1 MTAHSEPV
9 IVLASMVPG
18 HDGLAEVAIVVRY
31 SNGAERPMAL
41 PYEAVGPALDA
52 LGVTSLNDLVGKPW
66 TVLLLPH
73 PAPANNLEQ
82 EPASEGAL

>member
-1 MTAHSEPV
+1 MTAQSEPV

-41 PYEAVGPALDA
+41 PYEAVGTALDA
-52 LGVTSLNDLVGKPW
+52 AGVTSLDDLVGTPW
-66 TVLLLPH
+66 TVLLLTP
-73 PAPANNLEQ
+73 PATNNLEQ

>member
-1 MTAHSEPV
+1 MTTHSEPV

-52 LGVTSLNDLVGKPW
+52 LGVTSLTDLIGKPW

-73 PAPANNLEQ
+73 PASANHLEQ
-82 EPASEGAL
+82 ETASEGAL